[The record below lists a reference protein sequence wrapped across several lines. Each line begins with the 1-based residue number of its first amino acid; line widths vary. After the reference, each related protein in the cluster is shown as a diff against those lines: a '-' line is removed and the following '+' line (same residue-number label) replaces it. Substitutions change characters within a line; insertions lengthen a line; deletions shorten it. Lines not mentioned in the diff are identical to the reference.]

1 MTITAPSFPAQQVVS
16 EEATDSIER
25 AAHFAALGFGVFPMP
40 TNKKMPISK
49 GWPDLAL
56 TDAEEVEIY
65 WRTFTPNGWQN
76 IALTLDGW
84 TVVDVDPKNGGTAS
98 MAKLL
103 EKYELPL
110 TRTHHT
116 ASGADSLHFIYRA
129 DPDRPLKSAPLNPGE
144 YPGIDI
150 KTGRGSLIVAPG
162 SVIGGK
168 RYQVVSEREAVV
180 APSWL
185 SEIQQAAQYPVA
197 SSGRSRTPSRAPAG
211 HPRGSSLAALR
222 ALPSDHPGRDNSWL
236 CQVAGKLARKHTE
249 YPAYL
254 RELREID
261 SESEVPHEEGRF
273 MKTAD
278 SIWSREQDKPAPA
291 KLNADAKPVKPKS
304 ILWHHEHTDLGNG
317 RRLRDLHGDDMR
329 HASGWGWLTWD
340 GRRWAR
346 GDGQARRFMHNVAD
360 AISGAIDAMEEKQRS
375 EDLMRWF
382 GRSCSGPGISASLNE
397 ASVLLPIET
406 DITDFDADPYKLL
419 VGNGVVDLK
428 TGALLPV
435 DRKFLLTRGTTVE
448 YDPDG
453 ECPMWMDF
461 LGWAFQGDV
470 EMIEYIQRMFGMCL
484 IGNNAHQVAFFLY
497 GPGRSGKT
505 TLTRVL
511 SRLLGDYATS
521 ADLSVFNESSS
532 GHNEPLARLAGARLA
547 VFSET
552 RQGQR
557 INEAQFKKFTGED
570 TLTASYKNKSWFE
583 FLPAFTPVMF
593 GNAQPSIA
601 FDSGVE
607 RRMKVVPMRAQIS
620 DGEKNPKLVEQ
631 MMLNEGPAIMAW
643 AVEGARLAAA
653 ESFVPDPPQVAQAVK
668 EYKREN
674 DYMGEFIE
682 ECLVFVDGAT
692 VPSDVVW
699 ARYSAW
705 VQAGGVDFV
714 KKTDDR
720 AGKSLLV
727 RMLKTWSIENG
738 TPIEPFKSSNVR
750 KLRGV
755 ALAE

>member
-1 MTITAPSFPAQQVVS
+1 MTTATTETRNLASAQSALEVPQYD
-16 EEATDSIER
+16 TDR
-25 AAHFAALGFGVFPMP
+25 AAFFAALGFGVVPMP
-40 TNKKMPISK
+40 SNRKMPIYK
-49 GWPDLAL
+49 GWPDLAM
-56 TDAEEVEIY
+56 TSVEEVEEM
-65 WRTFTPNGWQN
+65 WRSFTPSGWQN

-84 TVVDVDPKNGGTAS
+84 AVVDVDPKNGGTAS
-98 MAKLL
+98 L
-103 EKYELPL
+103 EKLTAEYELPA

-116 ASGADSLHFIYRA
+116 ASGPDSLHFIYRA
-129 DPDRPLKSAPLNPGE
+129 DPSRPLKSAPLDPSR

-150 KTGRGSLIVAPG
+150 KTGRGALIVAPG
-162 SVIGGK
+162 SVIDGR
-168 RYQVVSEREAVV
+168 RYEVVSAAAPVV

-185 SEIQQAAQYPVA
+185 SEVQRAAQYPAVP
-197 SSGRSRTPSRAPAG
+197 SVRSRTPSRASAG
-211 HPRGSSLAALR
+211 RPRTATLAELR
-222 ALPSDHPGRDNSWL
+222 AVPPDDPARGNGWL
-236 CQVAGKLARKHTE
+236 AQVAGHLARKHTDHS
-249 YPAYL
+249 AYL
-254 RELREID
+254 AELREID
-261 SESEVPHEEGRF
+261 SESEVPHEKDRF

-278 SIWSREQDKPAPA
+278 SIWDREQTKAAAP
-291 KLNADAKPVKPKS
+291 DKPKS

-317 RRLRDLHGDDMR
+317 RRLRDLHDGDMR
-329 HASGWGWLTWD
+329 HAPGWGWLTWD
-340 GRRWAR
+340 GRRWVR
-346 GDGQARRFMHNVAD
+346 GDGRARRLMHNVAD
-360 AISGAIDAMEEKQRS
+360 AISEAIEKMEEKQRG

-382 GRSCSGPGISASLNE
+382 ARSCSGPGISAALNE
-397 ASVLLPIET
+397 ASVMLPIDTE
-406 DITDFDADPYKLL
+406 IADFDADPYKLL
-419 VGNGVVDLK
+419 VGNGVVDLR
-428 TGALLPV
+428 TGQLLPV
-435 DRKFLLTRGTTVE
+435 DRKYLLTRGTSVE
-448 YDPDG
+448 YDPNAD
-453 ECPMWMDF
+453 CPMWMDF
-461 LGWAFQGDV
+461 LAWAFQGDV
-470 EMIEYIQRMFGMCL
+470 ETIEYIQRMFGMCL

-532 GHNEPLARLAGARLA
+532 GHNEPLARLAGARLV

-607 RRMKVVPMRAQIS
+607 RRMKVIPMRAQIS
-620 DGEKNPKLVEQ
+620 DGQKNPKLVEQ
-631 MMLNEGPAIMAW
+631 MLLNEGPAIMAW
-643 AVEGARLAAA
+643 AVEGARLATA

-674 DYMGEFIE
+674 DHIGDFIE
-682 ECLVFVDGAT
+682 ECLVFEGGAT
-692 VPSDVVW
+692 VASDVVW
-699 ARYSAW
+699 ARYSTW
-705 VQAGGVDFV
+705 IQAGGVDFV
-714 KKTDDR
+714 KKADDR

-738 TPIEPFKSSNVR
+738 TPIETFKSSNVR

-755 ALAE
+755 ALSE

>member
-1 MTITAPSFPAQQVVS
+1 MLEVPQHD
-16 EEATDSIER
+16 TDR
-25 AAHFAALGFGVFPMP
+25 AAFFAALGFGVVPMP
-40 TNKKMPISK
+40 TNKKMPRAK
-49 GWPDLAL
+49 GWPDLAM
-56 TDAEEVEIY
+56 TTVEEVEEM
-65 WRTFTPNGWQN
+65 WRSFTPSGWQN

-98 MAKLL
+98 L
-103 EKYELPL
+103 EKLTAEYELPV

-116 ASGADSLHFIYRA
+116 ASGPDSLHFIYRS
-129 DPDRPLKSAPLNPGE
+129 DPSRPLKSAPLNPSR

-162 SVIGGK
+162 SVIDGR
-168 RYQVVSEREAVV
+168 RYEVVSAAEPAV
-180 APSWL
+180 APPWL
-185 SEIQQAAQYPVA
+185 SEIQQAAQYPAVPSA
-197 SSGRSRTPSRAPAG
+197 RSRTPSRASAG
-211 HPRGSSLAALR
+211 RPRTATLAELR
-222 ALPSDHPGRDNSWL
+222 AVPSDDPGRGNGWL
-236 CQVAGKLARKHTE
+236 TQVAGHLARKHTD
-249 YPAYL
+249 YDAYL
-254 RELREID
+254 RELHEID
-261 SESEVPHEEGRF
+261 SESEVPHEGNRF

-278 SIWSREQDKPAPA
+278 SIWDREQA
-291 KLNADAKPVKPKS
+291 KEQPKAAASKAPKS
-304 ILWHHEHTDLGNG
+304 ILWRHEHTDLGNG

-329 HASGWGWLTWD
+329 HAPGWGWLTWD

-360 AISGAIDAMEEKQRS
+360 AISEAIEKMEEKQRG

-382 GRSCSGPGISASLNE
+382 GRSCSGPGISAALNE
-397 ASVLLPIET
+397 ASVMLPIET
-406 DITDFDADPYKLL
+406 EISDFDADPYKLL
-419 VGNGVVDLK
+419 VGNGVVDLR
-428 TGALLPV
+428 TGQLLPV
-435 DRKFLLTRGTTVE
+435 DRKYLLTRGTTVE
-448 YDPDG
+448 YNPNTD
-453 ECPMWMDF
+453 CPMWMDF
-461 LGWAFQGDV
+461 LAWAFQGDV

-532 GHNEPLARLAGARLA
+532 GHNEPLARLAGARLV

-583 FLPAFTPVMF
+583 FLPAFAPVMF

-607 RRMKVVPMRAQIS
+607 RRMKVIPMRAQIS
-620 DGEKNPKLVEQ
+620 DGQKNPKLVEQ

-674 DYMGEFIE
+674 DHIGDFIE
-682 ECLVFVDGAT
+682 ECLVFDEGAT
-692 VPSDVVW
+692 VASDVVW
-699 ARYSAW
+699 GRYLAW
-705 VQAGGVDFV
+705 IQADGVDFV
-714 KKTDDR
+714 KKADDR
-720 AGKSLLV
+720 AGKSLLI

-738 TPIEPFKSSNVR
+738 TPVETFKSSNTR
-750 KLRGV
+750 KLRGI
-755 ALAE
+755 ALND

>member
-1 MTITAPSFPAQQVVS
+1 MSYTTS
-16 EEATDSIER
+16 EARDLAATQSGLDVPKHHTDR
-25 AAHFAALGFGVFPMP
+25 AAYFAALGFGVVPMP
-40 TNKKMPISK
+40 TNSKKPVFK
-49 GWPDLAL
+49 GWPDHAM
-56 TDAEEVEIY
+56 TSVEEVEVY
-65 WRTFTPNGWQN
+65 WRSITPGGWQN
-76 IALTLDGW
+76 IALTLENW
-84 TVVDVDPKNGGTAS
+84 AVVDVDPKNGGTAS
-98 MAKLL
+98 L
-103 EKYELPL
+103 EKLTAEYELPA

-116 ASGADSLHFIYRA
+116 ASGPDSLHFIYRA
-129 DPDRPLKSAPLNPGE
+129 DPSRPLKSAPLNPTR

-162 SVIGGK
+162 SVINGR
-168 RYQVVSEREAVV
+168 RYEVVSAAEPAV
-180 APSWL
+180 APPWL
-185 SEIQQAAQYPVA
+185 SEIQQAAQYPAA
-197 SSGRSRTPSRAPAG
+197 SSVRSRTPSRASAG
-211 HPRGSSLAALR
+211 RPRTATLAELR
-222 ALPSDHPGRDNSWL
+222 ALPSDDPGRGNGWL
-236 CQVAGKLARKHTE
+236 TQVAGHLARKHTD
-249 YPAYL
+249 YDAYL
-254 RELREID
+254 DELREID
-261 SESEVPHEEGRF
+261 SESEVPHEGDRF

-278 SIWSREQDKPAPA
+278 SIWDREQAKEQPKAAAP
-291 KLNADAKPVKPKS
+291 DKPKS

-317 RRLRDLHGDDMR
+317 RRLRDLHGEDLR
-329 HASGWGWLTWD
+329 HAPGWGWLTWD

-360 AISGAIDAMEEKQRS
+360 AISEAIAAMEEKQRS
-375 EDLMRWF
+375 EDLLKWF
-382 GRSCSGPGISASLNE
+382 GRSCSGPGISAALNE
-397 ASVLLPIET
+397 ASVMLPIET
-406 DITDFDADPYKLL
+406 EISDFDADAHKLL
-419 VGNGVVDLK
+419 VGNGVVDLR
-428 TGALLPV
+428 TGELLPV
-435 DRKFLLTRGTTVE
+435 DRKYLLTRGTTVE
-448 YDPDG
+448 YDPNAD
-453 ECPMWMDF
+453 CPMWMDF
-461 LGWAFQGDV
+461 LGWAFQGDI

-532 GHNEPLARLAGARLA
+532 GHNEPLARLAGARLV

-607 RRMKVVPMRAQIS
+607 RRMKVIPMRAQIS
-620 DGEKNPKLVEQ
+620 DGQKNPKLVEQ

-643 AVEGARLAAA
+643 AVGGARLAAA

-674 DYMGEFIE
+674 DHIGDFIE
-682 ECLVFVDGAT
+682 ECLVFDEGAT
-692 VPSDVVW
+692 VASDVVW
-699 ARYSAW
+699 GRYSKW
-705 VQAGGVDFV
+705 IGAGGVDFV
-714 KKTDDR
+714 KKADDR

-738 TPIEPFKSSNVR
+738 TPIESFKSSNTR
-750 KLRGV
+750 KLRGI
-755 ALAE
+755 ALND